1 MEEASHKQSAISFLH
16 LASSGKAR
24 QAFETYVCQD
34 FRHHNP
40 YFRGD
45 RESLIAA
52 MTENATKFPN
62 KLFEVH
68 HALEDRDLVAVH
80 SRVRLN
86 PGEPGMAVVHIFR
99 FDANRIAEL
108 WDVGQPVPGES
119 PNANGMF

>member
-1 MEEASHKQSAISFLH
+1 MEEVSRKQSAISFLH

-24 QAFETYVCQD
+24 EAFEAFVSED

-45 RESLIAA
+45 RESLMAA

-62 KLFEVH
+62 KVFAVH

-80 SRVRLN
+80 SRVRLK
-86 PGEPGMAVVHIFR
+86 PDEPGMAVVHIFR
-99 FDANRIAEL
+99 FDANRIAEI